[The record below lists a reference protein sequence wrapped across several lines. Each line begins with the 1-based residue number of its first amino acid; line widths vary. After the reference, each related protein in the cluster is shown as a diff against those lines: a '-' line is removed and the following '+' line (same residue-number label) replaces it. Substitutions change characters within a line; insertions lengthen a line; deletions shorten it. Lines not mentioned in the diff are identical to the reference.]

1 MLTASGIIVMKD
13 ELNQNS
19 YIQRTIH
26 ILYMKKNDRNKTP
39 QEPKTRIMKK
49 KRKQK
54 EMTLSKTITSTHISN
69 IRIYQ
74 MLTRRQV
81 VCLKSHLKFRKLQ

>member
-26 ILYMKKNDRNKTP
+26 ILYMKKNDRNKTNRNKN
-39 QEPKTRIMKK
+39 QANPKDVAETGGGLLFLIFFFFFTSVQYRSIFLINIFLKK
-49 KRKQK
+49 
-54 EMTLSKTITSTHISN
+54 LAGPSTFTN
-69 IRIYQ
+69 
-74 MLTRRQV
+74 
-81 VCLKSHLKFRKLQ
+81 

>member
-26 ILYMKKNDRNKTP
+26 ILYMKKNDRNKTNRNKN
-39 QEPKTRIMKK
+39 QANPKDVAETGGGLLFLIFFFFFTSVQYRSIFLIIFLKK
-49 KRKQK
+49 LAGPS
-54 EMTLSKTITSTHISN
+54 TLTSYTI
-69 IRIYQ
+69 
-74 MLTRRQV
+74 
-81 VCLKSHLKFRKLQ
+81 

>member
-26 ILYMKKNDRNKTP
+26 ILYMKKNDRNKTNRNKN
-39 QEPKTRIMKK
+39 QANPKDVAETGGGSLLFFSFLHLYSTRAYFFFLKK
-49 KRKQK
+49 
-54 EMTLSKTITSTHISN
+54 LAGPSTF
-69 IRIYQ
+69 Y
-74 MLTRRQV
+74 
-81 VCLKSHLKFRKLQ
+81 KLRNK

>member
-26 ILYMKKNDRNKTP
+26 ILYMKKNDRNKTNRNKN
-39 QEPKTRIMKK
+39 QANPKDVAETGGGS
-49 KRKQK
+49 
-54 EMTLSKTITSTHISN
+54 LLFFSFLHLYSTGA
-69 IRIYQ
+69 Y
-74 MLTRRQV
+74 
-81 VCLKSHLKFRKLQ
+81 F